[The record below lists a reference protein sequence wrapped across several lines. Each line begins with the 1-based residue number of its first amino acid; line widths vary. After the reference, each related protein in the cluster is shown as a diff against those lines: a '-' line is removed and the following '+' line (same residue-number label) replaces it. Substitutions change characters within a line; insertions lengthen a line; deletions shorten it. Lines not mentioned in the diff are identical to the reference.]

1 MSDLTNS
8 ESEAK
13 RIEALA
19 GDDEQQPE
27 VEAQTLPTAKP
38 GAVWRNAAAR
48 RGADDEYDNR
58 MAARYGEDW

>member
-1 MSDLTNS
+1 MSDLDNT

-19 GDDEQQPE
+19 GDDEQLPE
-27 VEAQTLPTAKP
+27 VEAQSLPTAKP
-38 GAVWRNAAAR
+38 GLMWRNAAAR
-48 RGADDEYDNR
+48 RGADDDYDNR